1 MSFIFCMFVLL
12 ITKTIIMKSNK
23 PFWELGLNP
32 ITMLPPEKVEVR
44 KEKEEIT
51 IARRERQRLSSLDNF
66 NKDNYG
72 RRYKKNKVW

>member
-32 ITMLPPEKVEVR
+32 ITMLPPEKIEVR
-44 KEKEEIT
+44 KEKEDIT
-51 IARRERQRLSSLDNF
+51 VARRERQRLSSLNNF
-66 NKDNYG
+66 AIDNYG
-72 RRYKKNKVW
+72 RGIKSSKFW

>member
-12 ITKTIIMKSNK
+12 INKTIIMKSKK

-32 ITMLPPEKVEVR
+32 ITMLPPEKIKVIN
-44 KEKEEIT
+44 EKEEVLLK
-51 IARRERQRLSSLDNF
+51 REIRNKKSLEDNI

-72 RRYKKNKVW
+72 RRYKKASIW